1 MLSMH
6 DKVPRRYRQDIQ
18 SLKDANLLLG
28 GTITMTLQEF
38 GQYCERDQLKIAA
51 YTGLGKYLQK
61 AYGISLCLT
70 SKKTRGDS
78 INEENAGEQTY

>member
-1 MLSMH
+1 MN
-6 DKVPRRYRQDIQ
+6 KIPRRYRQDIQ
-18 SLKDANLLLG
+18 NLTDGNLLCG
-28 GTITMTLQEF
+28 ETITMSLQEF

-70 SKKTRGDS
+70 SKKTRRDS
-78 INEENAGEQTY
+78 VNEEKAGQTI